1 MALAILFLFGRPA
14 FAQIRYP
21 EFTFK
26 DSLVQTLFQYGR
38 EVYYRGIDPQEAAFV
53 FQRILILDCRHGGA
67 QEFLGKIKDKYPD
80 VSIRIIGCSQDQE
93 ITESVTSDTLDM
105 PEEAEES
112 SLRHERRLAGSRTD
126 IPEAAGSQRAISSE
140 RTPSSQKLDIRAT
153 PLRAFSE
160 PIGIEALTP
169 QEQLE
174 ATGPIDNFPIIEPS
188 LSSEPKLGFKD
199 ENYGISKDCEKLRT
213 LNGQLGM
220 EISQLKQQI
229 QLKDDAILRYQKE
242 IASIHGTGGDPSYAL
257 ISQDQRDLIRVQ
269 QENIDYLEKELA
281 EARAQTF
288 GNRFEADP
296 AYNDMRRQ
304 IAGAQLAAKENEM
317 NLEVKYREAQLL
329 QKQLV
334 ELQEQLRLV
343 KKILS
348 EKNDII
354 KSLQDDLETLKIE
367 SD

>member
-1 MALAILFLFGRPA
+1 MALTFLFIFGGSA

-53 FQRILILDCRHGGA
+53 FQRILILDCRHSGA
-67 QEFLGKIKDKYPD
+67 QEFLGKIKGKYPNI
-80 VSIRIIGCSQDQE
+80 SIRIVGCSQNEE
-93 ITESVTSDTLDM
+93 IADSLSADTLDM
-105 PEEAEES
+105 PKEAEKS
-112 SLRHERRLAGSRTD
+112 TLRRERRLAASRTAVD
-126 IPEAAGSQRAISSE
+126 SQRDMLSD
-140 RTPSSQKLDIRAT
+140 RTSYDQRIDIRAT

-174 ATGPIDNFPIIEPS
+174 ATGPIDNFPIINPS
-188 LSSEPKLGFKD
+188 LSSEPKFGFKD
-199 ENYGISKDCEKLRT
+199 ENYGISEDCEKLRS
-213 LNGQLGM
+213 LNEHMGI
-220 EISQLKQQI
+220 EIAQLKQQI
-229 QLKDDAILRYQKE
+229 QVKEDAILRYQKE
-242 IASIHGTGGDPSYAL
+242 IASIHGADGDPSYAL
-257 ISQDQRDLIRVQ
+257 ISQDQKDLIRVQ

-288 GNRFEADP
+288 GNSFESHP
-296 AYNDMRRQ
+296 GYNDMRRQ
-304 IAGAQLAAKENEM
+304 IAGSQLAAKENEM
-317 NLEVKYREAQLL
+317 NLEVKNREAQLL
-329 QKQLV
+329 QKQLG

-354 KSLQDDLETLKIE
+354 KSLQDELETLKIE
-367 SD
+367 SDE